1 MIFAESSAKC
11 TTFWLKKGS
20 WFSESLSKLYQK
32 SRQDFFSLLNW
43 HIFLFF
49 SIHNF
54 SNRMSTLANCYYI
67 FFAYAQIENRFKGR
81 NGWTWSFLHCLL
93 QQHEKKHLHLI
104 RVFTIW
110 IRDVKLRGIL
120 FTVSWLYLK
129 NKNLLCVLSNRLRV
143 SAERLWSEW
152 E

>member
-67 FFAYAQIENRFKGR
+67 FFAYAQIEKALKEEMVGHDRFYIVYCK
-81 NGWTWSFLHCLL
+81 SMK
-93 QQHEKKHLHLI
+93 KKHLHFI

-120 FTVSWLYLK
+120 FTVSWL
-129 NKNLLCVLSNRLRV
+129 CVLSNRLRV